1 MIKIN
6 PALCVGC
13 GKCVDDCIS
22 DCLVLRDGKA
32 VYRKRCIKCGH
43 CVAICPKRAVSIP
56 AYDMSDVE
64 EYDENAFR
72 VDPKH
77 LLRTIKFR
85 RSVRD
90 FRQDDVEADKIKD
103 IINAGR
109 SSPSASN
116 RQDWHFYVI
125 QEGLRD
131 FKRIIWDSLE
141 RQLEGKVNMPR
152 DMLRPVSR
160 FCDMR
165 RKDPAN
171 DYLFRNAP
179 VVLFLECNTELD
191 AGVAAQN
198 MELVAVAH
206 GLGVMYDQYLSYVTK
221 INREALQFL
230 GTHGEK
236 FLVAMLL
243 GYPELTFRRTAPR
256 KNTNI
261 TWK

>member
-1 MIKIN
+1 MITID

-13 GKCVDDCIS
+13 GKCVEDCIS
-22 DCLVLRDGKA
+22 DCLVLKDGKA
-32 VYRKRCIKCGH
+32 LYRKRCIKCGH
-43 CVAICPKRAVSIP
+43 CVAICPKKAVSIP

-64 EYDENAFR
+64 EYAPETFDLE
-72 VDPKH
+72 PKR
-77 LLRTIKFR
+77 LLRAIKFR

-90 FRQDDVEADKIKD
+90 FLPRAVEADKIKD
-103 IINAGR
+103 VINAGR
-109 SSPSASN
+109 CSPSASN
-116 RQDWHFYVI
+116 RQDYHFYIV

-131 FKRIIWDSLE
+131 FKRMIWDSLE

-165 RKDPAN
+165 RKDPEN

-179 VVLFLECNTELD
+179 VVLFLESNTELD

-198 MELVAVAH
+198 MELTAVAH
-206 GLGVMYDQYLSYVTK
+206 GLGAMYDQYLSYVTK
-221 INREALQFL
+221 NNREALQFL

-236 FLVAMLL
+236 VLVAMLL
-243 GYPELTFRRTAPR
+243 GYPAVKFFRTAPR

>member
-1 MIKIN
+1 MIKID

-13 GKCVDDCIS
+13 GKCVEDCIS

-43 CVAICPKRAVSIP
+43 CVAICPKNAVSIP

-64 EYDENAFR
+64 EYDAEKFS

-85 RSVRD
+85 RSIRD
-90 FRQDDVEADKIKD
+90 FAPRSVEADKIKD
-103 IINAGR
+103 VINAGR
-109 SSPSASN
+109 CSPSASN
-116 RQDWHFYVI
+116 RQDLHFYVV
-125 QEGLRD
+125 QEHLRD
-131 FKRIIWDSLE
+131 FKKIIWDMLE
-141 RQLEGKVNMPR
+141 RQLAGSINMPR

-160 FCDMR
+160 FLDMR
-165 RKDPAN
+165 KKDPEN

-179 VVLFLECNTELD
+179 VVLFIECPAELD
-191 AGVAAQN
+191 AGIAAQN
-198 MELVAVAH
+198 MELTAVAH
-206 GLGVMYDQYLSYVTK
+206 GLGVMYDQYLSFVTK

-243 GYPELTFRRTAPR
+243 GYPALRFFRTAPR
-256 KNTNI
+256 KNMNV

>member
-1 MIKIN
+1 MIKIDTS
-6 PALCVGC
+6 LCVGC

-22 DCLVLRDGKA
+22 SCLVLREGKA
-32 VYRKRCIKCGH
+32 MYRKRCIKCGH
-43 CVAICPKRAVSIP
+43 CVAICPKKAVSIP

-64 EYDENAFR
+64 EYSPEQFDI
-72 VDPKH
+72 DPKK

-85 RSVRD
+85 RSIRD
-90 FRQDDVEADKIKD
+90 FAQREVEADKIKD
-103 IINAGR
+103 VINAGR
-109 SSPSASN
+109 CSPSASN
-116 RQDWHFYVI
+116 RQDYHFYVI
-125 QEGLRD
+125 QENLRE
-131 FKRIIWDSLE
+131 FKKIIWDLLE
-141 RQLEGKVNMPR
+141 KQLAGKVNMPR

-160 FCDMR
+160 FYDMR
-165 RKDPAN
+165 QKDPTD

-179 VVLFLECNTELD
+179 VILFIECNTELD

-198 MELVAVAH
+198 MELTAVAH

-221 INREALQFL
+221 INRDALQFL

-243 GYPELTFRRTAPR
+243 GYPNLRFYRTAPR

>member
-1 MIKIN
+1 MIQIDQE
-6 PALCVGC
+6 LCIGC

-22 DCLVLRDGKA
+22 DCLVLRDKKA
-32 VYRKRCIKCGH
+32 VYRKRCIRCGH
-43 CVAICPKRAVSIP
+43 CVAICPRKAVSIP

-64 EYDENAFR
+64 EYSPEQFDL
-72 VDPKH
+72 DPKK

-90 FRQDDVEADKIKD
+90 FLPKPVEADKIKD

-109 SSPSASN
+109 CSPSASN
-116 RQDWHFYVI
+116 RQDYHFYVI
-125 QEGLRD
+125 QENLRE
-131 FKRIIWDSLE
+131 FKRIIWDELE
-141 RQLEGKVNMPR
+141 KLLQVSVNIPP

-160 FCDMR
+160 FMAMR
-165 RKDPAN
+165 KKDPTN

-179 VVLFLECNTELD
+179 VVIVLECNTELD

-198 MELVAVAH
+198 MELTAVAH
-206 GLGVMYDQYLSYVTK
+206 GLGVMYDQYLTYVMRM
-221 INREALQFL
+221 NRTALRFL
-230 GTHGEK
+230 DTRGSK
-236 FLVAMLL
+236 FFVTMLL
-243 GYPELTFRRTAPR
+243 GYPAVRFARTAPR

>member
-1 MIKIN
+1 MIQID
-6 PALCVGC
+6 PAVCIGC
-13 GKCVDDCIS
+13 GKCVKDCIS
-22 DCLVLRDGKA
+22 SRLAIKDGKA
-32 VYRKRCIKCGH
+32 LYKKRCIKCGH
-43 CVAICPKRAVSIP
+43 CVAICPVNAISMP
-56 AYDMSDVE
+56 AYDMSEVE
-64 EYDENAFR
+64 EYKPELFDLEPQR
-72 VDPKH
+72 
-77 LLRTIKFR
+77 LLRAIKFR

-90 FRQDDVEADKIKD
+90 FQPRAVEANKIKD

-109 SSPSASN
+109 CSPSASN
-116 RQDWHFYVI
+116 RQDYHFYVI
-125 QEGLRD
+125 QEHLRD
-131 FKRIIWDSLE
+131 FKKIVWDMLE
-141 RQLEGKVNMPR
+141 RQLDGMVNMPR

-165 RKDPAN
+165 RKDPDH

-179 VVLFLECNTELD
+179 VVLFLESNTELD

-198 MELVAVAH
+198 MELTAVAH

-243 GYPELTFRRTAPR
+243 GYPAVRYVRTAPR

>member
-1 MIKIN
+1 MIEID
-6 PALCVGC
+6 PSRCVGC
-13 GKCVDDCIS
+13 GKCVNDCVS
-22 DCLVLRDGKA
+22 TCLVLRDGKA

-43 CVAICPKRAVSIP
+43 CVAICPKNAVSIP
-56 AYDMSDVE
+56 TYDMSDVE
-64 EYDENAFR
+64 EYDEAAFA
-72 VDPKH
+72 VDPKR

-85 RSVRD
+85 RSVRS
-90 FRQDDVEADKIKD
+90 FRPQAIEAHKLKD

-116 RQDWHFYVI
+116 RQDYHFYVI
-125 QEGLRD
+125 QERLIE
-131 FKRIIWDSLE
+131 FKKIIWDLLE
-141 RQLEGKVNMPR
+141 QQMAGKINMPR

-165 RKDPAN
+165 RKDPSH

-179 VVLFLECNTELD
+179 VVLFMECNAELD
-191 AGVAAQN
+191 AGIAAQN
-198 MELVAVAH
+198 MELTAVAH

-230 GTHGEK
+230 GTHGDK
-236 FLVAMLL
+236 FLVAMLI
-243 GYPELTFRRTAPR
+243 GYPGLRFARTAPR
-256 KNTNI
+256 KNTNV

>member
-1 MIKIN
+1 MIKID
-6 PALCVGC
+6 PTRCVGC
-13 GKCVDDCIS
+13 GKCVTNCIS
-22 DCLVLRDGKA
+22 NCLVLRENKA

-43 CVAICPKRAVSIP
+43 CVAICPVNAVSIP
-56 AYDMSDVE
+56 AYDMSEVE
-64 EYDENAFR
+64 EYDAEKFAL
-72 VDPKH
+72 DPQV
-77 LLRTIKFR
+77 LLRAIRFR
-85 RSVRD
+85 RSIRN
-90 FRQDDVEADKIKD
+90 FTPQAVEAHKIKD
-103 IINAGR
+103 ILNAGR
-109 SSPSASN
+109 SSASASN
-116 RQDWHFYVI
+116 RQDYHFYII
-125 QEGLRD
+125 QENLHD
-131 FKRIIWDSLE
+131 FKRIIWDLLE
-141 RQLEGKVNMPR
+141 KQLAGKVNMPR

-160 FCDMR
+160 FYDMR
-165 RKDPAN
+165 QKNPDH

-198 MELVAVAH
+198 MELTAVAH
-206 GLGVMYDQYLSYVTK
+206 GLGVMYDQYLSFVTK

-243 GYPELTFRRTAPR
+243 GYPAVRFLRTAPK